1 MVGGLTEVKP
11 KDDKIDELVNS
22 IREEFENKNYSTQS
36 FEADSYKS
44 QVVNGVNY
52 FIKVKTD
59 KEYVHIRVHQSL
71 PHNNSEVSYHSHQLN
86 KKKEDEITYF

>member
-1 MVGGLTEVKP
+1 MVGCLTEAKT
-11 KDDKIDELVNS
+11 KDDKIDELVNA
-22 IREEFENKNYSTQS
+22 IREEFENNNYLTQL

-52 FIKVKTD
+52 FIKIKTD
-59 KEYVHIRVHQSL
+59 KDYIHIRVHQSL

>member
-1 MVGGLTEVKP
+1 MVGGLSELMQ
-11 KDDKIDELVNS
+11 KDDKITELVN
-22 IREEFENKNYSTQS
+22 IVKDEFENNNYNTQV

-59 KEYVHIRVHQSL
+59 KEYVHIRIHQSL
-71 PHNNSEVSYHSHQLN
+71 PHNNSEVSYHSEQLN
-86 KKKEDEITYF
+86 KKKGDEISYF